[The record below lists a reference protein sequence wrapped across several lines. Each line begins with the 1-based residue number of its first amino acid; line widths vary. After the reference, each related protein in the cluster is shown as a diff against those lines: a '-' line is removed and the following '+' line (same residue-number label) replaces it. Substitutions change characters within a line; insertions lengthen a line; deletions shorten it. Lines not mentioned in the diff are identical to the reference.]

1 MTART
6 LLSRLRSTLKPGAGE
21 ATLDEEIRQ
30 HLEHLADEFRAQGHS
45 DAEARR
51 RARREFGNVTGVRE
65 AARAQS
71 GFLWMASLY
80 RDAAFALRQLGRA
93 PSFTAAA
100 VLTLAIGIGGTTAV
114 FSVLDVVALRPLSYP
129 APERLVVVHE
139 SLPQVGNFPAS
150 VADTEFWARHAT
162 SFDGLALLSPAF
174 MNLTGAGEPE
184 RLRIGAASPVF
195 FQMLG
200 ATPQLGRLPIDGEDT
215 PGRDRV
221 VVLGDG
227 LWRRRFGADPGIV
240 GRTIALDGTPYE
252 VVGVLS
258 AGFHAPN
265 LTHLFAIP
273 VPDMLMDA
281 WKPIAFAPGERQ
293 AIGGYS
299 YPVIGRLKEGVTLAR
314 AREEL
319 AAVQQQLLNEVPGKG
334 DLRTAIVPL
343 QEQLGSR
350 SSDTLWLLFAATG
363 AVLLIGCVNI
373 ANLLLARMIARR
385 RELAVRQ
392 AIGASTGRLLTQILV
407 EHLVLCGLG
416 GAAGLAVA
424 AVALRI
430 IVSLSPADVPRIDE
444 VALDARVLWFTMAV
458 TVACGIAIGLAS
470 AWRVRMGSLHGAL
483 AGRTATS
490 AARPG
495 SAMLVAS
502 EIGLCAACVAI
513 ALLLT
518 ESFAGLLSVDKGF
531 DSNRVV
537 TADVSLPAAR
547 YTDVQ
552 QAAFFDAVIADI
564 ERLPGIEAVATA
576 TQLPLTGTG
585 AISAFSPEGTTIA
598 PMERPRADVRSV
610 TPAYFRT
617 VGLRLGRGRLID
629 ERDRDRQVAVLS
641 ERLAERGWPGEDP
654 IGRRFRLGSN
664 PNAALFEVVGTV
676 SDVRGTALDQPPT
689 PTAYVPFPQRSRGV
703 ASFLVRTSGGASGL
717 ESALQRSIRT
727 HDPDLPVP
735 SIQTLDAVIAGSLD
749 SRRFQLRLVTVF
761 AIVALL
767 LASIGVYGV
776 MAYSVA
782 QRRGELGVRLA
793 LGAAPRT
800 VLMLVVRQAMTSSAI
815 GLALAVPLVWVAGRF
830 LATVLVGVRP
840 LDASALASTATVVLL
855 TALAAAAIP
864 GIRATQIDAAGVL
877 REG

>member
-6 LLSRLRSTLKPGAGE
+6 LLSRLRSTLKPGESE

-30 HLEHLADEFRAQGHS
+30 HLECLAEEFRAQGHS
-45 DAEARR
+45 DGEAWR
-51 RARREFGNVTGVRE
+51 RARREFGNITGVRE

-129 APERLVVVHE
+129 TPERLVVIHE
-139 SLPQVGNFPAS
+139 SLPRVGSFPAS

-162 SFDGLALLSPAF
+162 SFDDLALISPAF
-174 MNLTGAGEPE
+174 MNLTGNGEPE
-184 RLRIGAASPVF
+184 RLRVAAVSSTLFPL
-195 FQMLG
+195 LG
-200 ATPQLGRLPIDGEDT
+200 ATPQLGRLPVAGEDT

-240 GRTIALDGTPYE
+240 GRTIALDGAPYE
-252 VVGVLS
+252 VIGVLA

-273 VPDMLMDA
+273 VPDMVMDA
-281 WKPIAFAPGERQ
+281 WKPIAIRPEERQ

-299 YPVIGRLKEGVTLAR
+299 YPVVGRLKEGVPLAR

-319 AAVQQQLLNEVPGKG
+319 AGVQQELLKEVPGKG
-334 DLRTAIVPL
+334 DLRTVIVPL

-392 AIGASTGRLLTQILV
+392 AVGASTGRLLTQILV

-424 AVALRI
+424 AIALRL

-444 VALDARVLWFTMAV
+444 VAIDARVLWFTVAV
-458 TVACGIAIGLAS
+458 TVACGLIIGLVS

-490 AARPG
+490 VARPG
-495 SAMLVAS
+495 SRLLVAS
-502 EIGLCAACVAI
+502 EVGLCAACVAI

-531 DSNRVV
+531 DSSRVLTAGV
-537 TADVSLPAAR
+537 TLPTAR
-547 YTDVQ
+547 YTSEQ
-552 QAAFFDAVIADI
+552 QAAFFDAVTADI
-564 ERLPGIEAVATA
+564 QRLPGVEVVAIA
-576 TQLPLTGTG
+576 TQLPLTGIG
-585 AISAFSPEGTTIA
+585 AISAFSAEGTTTA

-610 TPAYFRT
+610 TPDYFRT
-617 VGLRLGRGRLID
+617 VGLRLGRGRPIEASD
-629 ERDRDRQVAVLS
+629 REREVAVLS
-641 ERLAERGWPGEDP
+641 TQLAEQAWPGQDP
-654 IGRRFRLGSN
+654 IGRRFRFGSN
-664 PNAALFEVVGTV
+664 PNGPAFEVIGTV

-689 PTAYVPFPQRSRGV
+689 PTAYVPFPQRSRGI
-703 ASFLVRTSGGASGL
+703 ASLLVRTGGGSGGL

-735 SIQTLDAVIAGSLD
+735 AVQTLDAVIAGSLD
-749 SRRFQLRLVTVF
+749 ARRFQLRLVTVF
-761 AIVALL
+761 ALVALL

-815 GLALAVPLVWVAGRF
+815 GLTLAVPLVWIAGRF

-840 LDASALASTATVVLL
+840 FDLSALLATATVVLL